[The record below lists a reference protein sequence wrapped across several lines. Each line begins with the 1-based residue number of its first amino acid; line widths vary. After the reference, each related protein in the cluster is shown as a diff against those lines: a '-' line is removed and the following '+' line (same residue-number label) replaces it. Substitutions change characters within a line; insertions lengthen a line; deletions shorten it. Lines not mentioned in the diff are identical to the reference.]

1 MLYLD
6 EDKKYIRY
14 HKLPNEELCEQSGLD
29 FDQILL
35 STDSDITNNS
45 STAIAAAITY
55 WARIIMYPFI
65 INSHYTDTDS
75 VFLKSELPES
85 IVGTGLGKFKRVHG
99 NFPLKKKI
107 FIFSGGLLPWRSG
120 GQKKIFNKIF

>member
-99 NFPLKKKI
+99 LISPSKKKKYL
-107 FIFSGGLLPWRSG
+107 FFRGDYYPDGLAG
-120 GQKKIFNKIF
+120 KKNF

>member
-99 NFPLKKKI
+99 LISPSKKKI

-120 GQKKIFNKIF
+120 GQKKNF